1 MAARTSIEEFQDLI
15 KSSNRIVALCGAG
28 LSAASGL
35 PTFRGAGGLWRNH
48 EPTSLATPDAFEEDP
63 ALVWLFY
70 AWRRHMCLKAQPN
83 EGHYALA
90 ELAKKKKNFV
100 CLTQNVDGKNESSGS
115 AKRDDPSRSR
125 VDTDI
130 HSGLSSRAGH
140 PTDRLRLLHGSILDL
155 KCFDECGYVERNNL
169 SDPLCPALEA
179 ASTVNTPPD
188 QSGKLPLLDPEV
200 PVPKIDVKDLPHCP
214 KCKTGL
220 LRPGVVWF
228 GEPLDGEML
237 NETDDW
243 IDSAPVDIM
252 LVVGTAAVVY
262 PAAGYTQKAKRKG
275 AVVAVIN
282 PDKGACAGLGSKD
295 FFFQGDA
302 AEILPKLFAKV
313 I

>member
-1 MAARTSIEEFQDLI
+1 MAARTSIEDFQALI
-15 KSSNRIVALCGAG
+15 KSSNRILALCGAG

-48 EPTSLATPDAFEEDP
+48 EPTSLATPEAFEEDP

-90 ELAKKKKNFV
+90 ELAKKKENFI
-100 CLTQNVDGKNESSGS
+100 CLTQNVDG
-115 AKRDDPSRSR
+115 
-125 VDTDI
+125 
-130 HSGLSSRAGH
+130 LSNRAGH
-140 PTDRLRLLHGSILDL
+140 PTDRLHLLHGSILDL
-155 KCFDECGYVERNNL
+155 KCFDSCQYVEKDNL

-179 ASTVNTPPD
+179 ASSVNTAPD
-188 QSGKLPLLDPEV
+188 QAGKLPLLDPSV
-200 PVPKIDVKDLPHCP
+200 PVPDINVKDLPHCP
-214 KCKTGL
+214 SCKKAL

-237 NETDDW
+237 NATDEW
-243 IDSAPVDIM
+243 IDSGPVDVI

-282 PDKGACAGLGSKD
+282 PDPGACAGLGSKD

>member
-1 MAARTSIEEFQDLI
+1 MAARTSIEDFQDLI

-48 EPTSLATPDAFEEDP
+48 EPTSLATPEAFEEDP

-83 EGHYALA
+83 EGHRALV
-90 ELAKKKKNFV
+90 ELAKKKEDFI
-100 CLTQNVDGKNESSGS
+100 CLTQNVD
-115 AKRDDPSRSR
+115 
-125 VDTDI
+125 
-130 HSGLSSRAGH
+130 GLSSRAGH

-155 KCFDECGYVERNNL
+155 KCFDECGYVERDNL

-179 ASTVNTPPD
+179 ASAVNTPPD
-188 QSGKLPLLDPEV
+188 QSGRLPLLDPEV
-200 PVPKIDVKDLPHCP
+200 PVPRIDVRDLPHCP
-214 KCKTGL
+214 RCKTGL

-228 GEPLDGEML
+228 GEALDGEML
-237 NETDDW
+237 SATDEW
-243 IDSAPVDIM
+243 IASAPVDIM

-275 AVVAVIN
+275 AVVAVVN